1 MIPLTGER
9 MTGWTVIIAVVF
21 LFGKIDRARSAPDCE
36 SSSFVTVSNGC
47 VTPAHKAPG
56 DKTLYL
62 KSAIELKS
70 RPAPPPLDPE
80 PTSTT
85 SKKRSSVSSSEITTT
100 PSGNPPE
107 ARTSVTVRKKRGSG
121 TDAAACRKKAFAPAD
136 DDFDEYASTASIA
149 DPIQPVNRGVFW
161 FNHQLY
167 RYILKPVSRAYDTV
181 LPQPVRTGIYNVF
194 DNLEYPDRFVNNL
207 LQARFDRAGQE
218 TGKFVINTVVGVGGI
233 FKVSDR
239 IPALSGIPRTD
250 TGLTFA
256 QWGIEPGVYIVWPVI
271 GPKSLRDT
279 VGLAGDSALSP
290 LAWSF
295 YIFPGAVWTT
305 AVTTPDS
312 TRTLHGRMTAY
323 DAATE
328 HSIDPYLALRSSYI
342 QNRQQ
347 AAKSKEAGKGRKE
360 TPSAER

>member
-1 MIPLTGER
+1 MS
-9 MTGWTVIIAVVF
+9 IILAGRF
-21 LFGKIDRARSAPDCE
+21 SRSAFILAMGAVLLPSDALPAKFSATE
-36 SSSFVTVSNGC
+36 SNVV
-47 VTPAHKAPG
+47 AA
-56 DKTLYL
+56 
-62 KSAIELKS
+62 
-70 RPAPPPLDPE
+70 
-80 PTSTT
+80 
-85 SKKRSSVSSSEITTT
+85 SVTTT
-100 PSGNPPE
+100 PSGNTPGAGTP
-107 ARTSVTVRKKRGSG
+107 VTVRKKRGSE
-121 TDAAACRKKAFAPAD
+121 TDAATCRKKASAPAD

-149 DPIQPVNRGVFW
+149 DPIQPVNRRVFW

-194 DNLEYPDRFVNNL
+194 DNLEYPDRLVNNL

-218 TGKFVINTVVGVGGI
+218 TGKFVVNTVAGVGGI

-239 IPALSGIPRTD
+239 IPVLSGVPRTD

-256 QWGIEPGVYIVWPVI
+256 QWGIDPGVYIVWPVI

-279 VGLAGDSALSP
+279 VGFAGDYALSP
-290 LAWSF
+290 LTWSF
-295 YIFPGAVWTT
+295 YIFPGAAWTV
-305 AVTTPDS
+305 AVTAPDS
-312 TRTLHGRMTAY
+312 TRTLNGRMSAY

-347 AAKSKEAGKGRKE
+347 AAKRNEAGKGRRAIPSKE
-360 TPSAER
+360 R

>member
-1 MIPLTGER
+1 MS
-9 MTGWTVIIAVVF
+9 IILAGRF
-21 LFGKIDRARSAPDCE
+21 SRSAFILAMGAVLLPSDALPAKFSATE
-36 SSSFVTVSNGC
+36 SNVV
-47 VTPAHKAPG
+47 AA
-56 DKTLYL
+56 
-62 KSAIELKS
+62 
-70 RPAPPPLDPE
+70 
-80 PTSTT
+80 
-85 SKKRSSVSSSEITTT
+85 SVTTT
-100 PSGNPPE
+100 PSGNTPGAGTP
-107 ARTSVTVRKKRGSG
+107 VTVRKKRGSE
-121 TDAAACRKKAFAPAD
+121 TDAATCRKKASAPAD

-149 DPIQPVNRGVFW
+149 DPIQPVNRRVFW

-194 DNLEYPDRFVNNL
+194 DNLEYPDRLVNNL

-218 TGKFVINTVVGVGGI
+218 TGKFVVNTVAGVGGI

-239 IPALSGIPRTD
+239 IPVLSGVPRTD

-256 QWGIEPGVYIVWPVI
+256 QWGIDPGVYIVWPVI

-279 VGLAGDSALSP
+279 VGFAGDYALSP
-290 LAWSF
+290 LTWSF
-295 YIFPGAVWTT
+295 YIFPGAAWTV
-305 AVTTPDS
+305 AVTAPDS
-312 TRTLHGRMTAY
+312 TRTLNGRMSAY

-347 AAKSKEAGKGRKE
+347 AANRNEAGKGRRAIPSKE
-360 TPSAER
+360 R

>member
-1 MIPLTGER
+1 MTRTMSIILTGR
-9 MTGWTVIIAVVF
+9 
-21 LFGKIDRARSAPDCE
+21 L
-36 SSSFVTVSNGC
+36 
-47 VTPAHKAPG
+47 
-56 DKTLYL
+56 
-62 KSAIELKS
+62 S
-70 RPAPPPLDPE
+70 RPLFILAMGAVLLHADASPAKFSATE
-80 PTSTT
+80 SNVVAA
-85 SKKRSSVSSSEITTT
+85 SVTT
-100 PSGNPPE
+100 PTGNTPE
-107 ARTSVTVRKKRGSG
+107 ARASVTVRKKRDSE
-121 TDAAACRKKAFAPAD
+121 TDAASCRKKAAAPAD
-136 DDFDEYASTASIA
+136 DGFDEYASTASIA
-149 DPIQPVNRGVFW
+149 DPIQPVNRKVFW

-194 DNLEYPDRFVNNL
+194 DNLEYPDRLVNNL

-218 TGKFVINTVVGVGGI
+218 TGKFVVNTVAGVGGI

-239 IPALSGIPRTD
+239 IPALSGVPRTD

-256 QWGIEPGVYIVWPVI
+256 QWGIQPGVYIVWPVI

-279 VGLAGDSALSP
+279 VGFAGDYALSP
-290 LAWSF
+290 LTWSF
-295 YIFPGAVWTT
+295 YVFPGAAWTVAFT
-305 AVTTPDS
+305 APDS
-312 TRTLHGRMTAY
+312 TRTLNGRMSAY

-347 AAKSKEAGKGRKE
+347 AAKRKEAGKGRKE